1 ARRPRLRYRLVNSCL
16 LIRLRAAQAPRMVHF
31 LLTKGCSCA
40 SAPICHHMQLIAP
53 FWAADTLISR
63 SRHNPDIGLHVLSC
77 VKIFMSIKEKG
88 WITGYVRSFFLA
100 YAVRVVQKNCELL
113 RVSDTSLIL
122 FIFGVRQVD
131 DKIDHDL
138 A

>member
-1 ARRPRLRYRLVNSCL
+1 
-16 LIRLRAAQAPRMVHF
+16 M
-31 LLTKGCSCA
+31 
-40 SAPICHHMQLIAP
+40 IAP

-100 YAVRVVQKNCELL
+100 YAVRVVQKKCELL
-113 RVSDTSLIL
+113 RVSDTSLVL

-131 DKIDHDL
+131 GKIDHDL
-138 A
+138 AKATPPNSDERSH